1 MTCGGGQSF
10 MADEETE
17 PDFDRFKELTRQLL
31 TVPKSQLDKEIQAE
45 KAKGPQVKTNGPE
58 AKP

>member
-1 MTCGGGQSF
+1 